1 MPRREARRES
11 RRAPC
16 PREQAVTIL
25 TERFVTIRQ
34 MRTLAANPRAKRGT
48 HEMIA
53 IIDFGSQYTQLI
65 ARRIREANVYCEVFV
80 PTVSPAELLKRNL
93 RGVILSGGPR
103 SVYEENAPRVAREL
117 LTCSLPLLGIC
128 YGMQLLCH
136 ELGGKVEPSQ
146 NREYGRTKIHVNGG
160 KLFEG
165 VPAESTVWMSHGDV
179 VRDVSGDW
187 EALAY
192 THNKLLC
199 AVRHRKRPVYA
210 VQFHPEVVHTEYGK
224 QILRNFLFEV
234 CGCQGDWKMSSLVDE
249 AIADIRQRVG
259 KEKVICALSGGVD
272 STVAATLIHKA
283 IGDQLLCV
291 FVNNGVLRLNEA
303 EQMVATFKENLHF
316 NLEFIN
322 AENRFLARLK
332 GVADPEEKRK
342 IIGREFIRVFE
353 GVARKHKEIRFL
365 AQGTLYP
372 DVIESVSAFGGP
384 TAKIKTHH
392 NVGGLPKDL
401 KFELIEPLRFLF
413 KDEVRALGREIGV
426 PEEIVSRQPF
436 PGPGLAVRVIG
447 AIDKPKLD
455 KLRRAD
461 QIVRDEVERAGLHKG
476 LWQYFAVLL
485 PVQSVGVMGD
495 ARTYDN
501 VIAIRAVE
509 SQDGMTA
516 DWAKLPHDVLDRISN
531 RITNEV
537 KGVNRVVFDIS
548 SKPPSTIEW
557 E

>member
-1 MPRREARRES
+1 MKATTAKPRTR
-11 RRAPC
+11 C
-16 PREQAVTIL
+16 
-25 TERFVTIRQ
+25 
-34 MRTLAANPRAKRGT
+34 GT

-65 ARRIREANVYCEVFV
+65 ARRIREANVYCEVFL
-80 PTVSPAELLKRNL
+80 PGVSPAELRKRNL
-93 RGVILSGGPR
+93 KGVILSGGPR
-103 SVYEENAPRVAREL
+103 SVYEKDAPRVAREL
-117 LTCSLPLLGIC
+117 LTSSVPVLGIC
-128 YGMQLLCH
+128 YGMQLVCH

-146 NREYGRTKIHVNGG
+146 NREYGRTRIKADGG
-160 KLFEG
+160 ALFEG

-179 VRDVSGDW
+179 VCEVSDDW

-192 THNKLLC
+192 THNGLLC
-199 AVRHRKRPVYA
+199 AVRHRRRPVYA
-210 VQFHPEVVHTEYGK
+210 VQFHPEVAHTEHGGR
-224 QILRNFLFEV
+224 ILRNFLYKV
-234 CGCQGDWKMSSLVDE
+234 CGCRGDWKMASLADE

-259 KEKVICALSGGVD
+259 RGKVICALSGGVD
-272 STVAATLIHKA
+272 STVVATLVHRA
-283 IGDQLLCV
+283 IGDRLLCV
-291 FVNNGVLRLNEA
+291 FVNNGLLRLNEA
-303 EQMVATFKENLHF
+303 EQMAAMFREKLRF
-316 NLEFIN
+316 NLEYVN
-322 AENRFLARLK
+322 AEKRFLAKLK
-332 GVADPEEKRK
+332 GVADPERKRK

-353 GVARKHKEIRFL
+353 SVARRHREIRFL

-372 DVIESVSAFGGP
+372 DVIESVPAFGGP

-392 NVGGLPKDL
+392 NVGGLPKEL

-426 PEEIVSRQPF
+426 PEEIIGRQPF

-447 AIDKPKLD
+447 AVDRPKLD

-461 QIVRDEVERAGLHKG
+461 LIVREEVERAGLHRG

-516 DWAKLPHDVLDRISN
+516 DWAKLPHEVLDRISN

-537 KGVNRVVFDIS
+537 QGVNRVVFDIS